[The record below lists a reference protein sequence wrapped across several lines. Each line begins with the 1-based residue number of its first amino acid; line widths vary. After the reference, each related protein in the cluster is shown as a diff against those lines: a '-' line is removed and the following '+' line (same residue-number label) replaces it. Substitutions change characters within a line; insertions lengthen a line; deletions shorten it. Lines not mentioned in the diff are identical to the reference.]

1 MHLASWYKNAMQS
14 CKTKFS
20 LKNMLTNK
28 AILMKTGC
36 LQTWLIKDYFNL
48 IKLIKGHGEKWSF
61 SKAQKKSK
69 HKG

>member
-1 MHLASWYKNAMQS
+1 
-14 CKTKFS
+14 
-20 LKNMLTNK
+20 MLTNK

-61 SKAQKKSK
+61 FDSSAEKVKT
-69 HKG
+69 